1 MRYSSWL
8 PTPTPIVSNKVYTF
22 KGNTPLDEYP
32 TVELKVPKGPVS
44 CKDPKIYR
52 KKVQ

>member
-8 PTPTPIVSNKVYTF
+8 PNATPIDSNKVYTF
-22 KGNTPLDEYP
+22 KGNTPLDEYS
-32 TVELKVPKGPVS
+32 TVELKVPKGPAS
-44 CKDPKIYR
+44 CNGPKIYR